1 MNEPRLI
8 LYHKQTTSARTRFL
22 RLSYGGVCAFE
33 ALPERSEMVPPG
45 EGPGSLISHPAR
57 LVRAAEQRLGLTP
70 GSLEPEPE
78 FHCRLRGANGE
89 TEVLLARFAVIDPPF
104 ESAEAAGC
112 AFIDL
117 TQARGL
123 PPLELALLRLAYE
136 QIMG

>member
-1 MNEPRLI
+1 MNDSRLI

-22 RLSYGGVCAFE
+22 RLSYGGVCAFD
-33 ALPERSEMVPPG
+33 ALPETSELVPPG
-45 EGPGSLISHPAR
+45 EGPGSLVSHPAR
-57 LVRAAEQRLGLTP
+57 LVRAAEQRLGVAP
-70 GSLEPEPE
+70 GSLAPEPE
-78 FHCRLRGANGE
+78 FRFRLRGADGE
-89 TEVLLARFAVIDPPF
+89 MEVLLARFTAIDPPF
-104 ESAEAAGC
+104 ESANAAGG